1 MGSFQTT
8 PSDRH
13 SCNHS
18 ILPTFRHGMHSYKA
32 KANPVSS
39 YIQLSSLAMFS
50 FAIGQNA
57 VLMNVNRGIA
67 I

>member
-1 MGSFQTT
+1 MPQTWT
-8 PSDRH
+8 SDDTDAI
-13 SCNHS
+13 NHS

-32 KANPVSS
+32 KANPVSN

-50 FAIGQNA
+50 FAIGQNT